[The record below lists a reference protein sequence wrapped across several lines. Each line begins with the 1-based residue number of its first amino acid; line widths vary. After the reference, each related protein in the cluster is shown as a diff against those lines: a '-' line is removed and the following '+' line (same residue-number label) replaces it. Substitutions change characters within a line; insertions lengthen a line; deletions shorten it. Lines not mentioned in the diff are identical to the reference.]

1 MDKEAETKAI
11 RKEEASS
18 GFYKSPWQERPY
30 PRLQILTIEE
40 LLSGKRI
47 DCPPLGQVNVTFK
60 KAPKAK
66 VKEIEHPEL
75 NYPKE

>member
-1 MDKEAETKAI
+1 MEKPTKPMRIEAAG
-11 RKEEASS
+11 A
-18 GFYKSPWQERPY
+18 GFYKSPWQKEPY

-40 LLSGKRI
+40 LLTGKRI

-66 VKEIEHPEL
+66 GKSAEEPGLE
-75 NYPKE
+75 YPQE

>member
-1 MDKEAETKAI
+1 MQKATKAM
-11 RKEEASS
+11 RKEEASA
-18 GFYKSPWQERPY
+18 GFYKSPWQDRPY

-66 VKEIEHPEL
+66 VKKIEHPEL